1 MTVAELL
8 QPVFHCP
15 DRMIREYGDVLYI
28 MLVYASIPLI
38 AWILSGGLRRKQTR
52 QLNHTSIIVIWPLV
66 RPPPLPPPIIGRESS
81 PPRSEER
88 RVGKECSTRWYNDEN
103 E

>member
-1 MTVAELL
+1 MNGAEFL
-8 QPVFHCP
+8 QPVFHFL

-28 MLVYASIPLI
+28 LLVYASIPLI

-52 QLNHTSIIVIWPLV
+52 QLNHTSIIVIWPPV

-81 PPRSEER
+81 PPSD
-88 RVGKECSTRWYNDEN
+88 NDESIDSFAA
-103 E
+103 

>member
-1 MTVAELL
+1 VTGAELL
-8 QPVFHCP
+8 QPVFHFL

-28 MLVYASIPLI
+28 LLVYASIPLI

-52 QLNHTSIIVIWPLV
+52 QLNHTSIIVIWPPV

-81 PPRSEER
+81 PPSDH
-88 RVGKECSTRWYNDEN
+88 DETDSFAM
-103 E
+103 